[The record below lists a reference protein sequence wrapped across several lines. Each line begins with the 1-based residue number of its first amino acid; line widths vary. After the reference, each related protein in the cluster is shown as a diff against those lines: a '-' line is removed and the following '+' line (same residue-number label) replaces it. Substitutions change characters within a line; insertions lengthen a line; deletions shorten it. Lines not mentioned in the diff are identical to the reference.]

1 MELDMA
7 CVSGAVGGGCVG
19 NVVFEENA
27 RPRSVWCLH
36 VPVYRAAG
44 VLVQTCQVVDLC
56 TSPH

>member
-7 CVSGAVGGGCVG
+7 CVSGAVEGCVG

-36 VPVYRAAG
+36 V
-44 VLVQTCQVVDLC
+44 LV
-56 TSPH
+56 